1 MGIRGAASGVVAAGF
16 LDSQWAFFVLKKA
29 DGLHLIT

>member
-16 LDSQWAFFVLKKA
+16 LDSQWAFFVMRKA
-29 DGLHLIT
+29 VGLHLIT